1 MGQIF
6 GPSHIILTL
15 INMIFQEGTWL
26 WLSNAPFEYMDWG
39 TNQPDNSDPRGE
51 NCLGFGHDGT
61 WQWNDEN
68 CDRSGTPWNGKT
80 FRPLCQL
87 GIELKTN

>member
-1 MGQIF
+1 MN
-6 GPSHIILTL
+6 GP
-15 INMIFQEGTWL
+15 
-26 WLSNAPFEYMDWG
+26 
-39 TNQPDNSDPRGE
+39 
-51 NCLGFGHDGT
+51 LGFGHDGT

-87 GIELKTN
+87 GIELRTK